1 MKDFI
6 FILAFNVTETLPI
19 FLSVI
24 QLPIIVFEHMQFSA
38 EGSKLKCHCKLE
50 SSDILFKE
58 QK

>member
-6 FILAFNVTETLPI
+6 FILAFSVKETLPI
-19 FLSVI
+19 FLSAT
-24 QLPIIVFEHMQFSA
+24 QLPTTVSEHMQFSA